1 MATGLFSKNRI
12 RRISFAKT
20 RQNVVSQF
28 CLVFIIYF
36 CNKKTKSLC
45 TIDLTILKPLIQLN

>member
-28 CLVFIIYF
+28 CLVFIICF
-36 CNKKTKSLC
+36 KTKSLC
-45 TIDLTILKPLIQLN
+45 TIDQTRPKPLIQLN